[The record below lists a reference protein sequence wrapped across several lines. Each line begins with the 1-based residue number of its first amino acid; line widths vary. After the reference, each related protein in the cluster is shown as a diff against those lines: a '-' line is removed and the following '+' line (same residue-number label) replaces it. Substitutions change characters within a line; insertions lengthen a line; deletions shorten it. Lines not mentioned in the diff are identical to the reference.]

1 MPAYPVFIRFYFY
14 SMKKISVVDN
24 DTQSDPVTILDSAV
38 KSNTTNTN
46 SKTEELRKQNVQTNI
61 INKSQTKTSI
71 GEKQT
76 EADLKRPQ

>member
-1 MPAYPVFIRFYFY
+1 
-14 SMKKISVVDN
+14 MKKISVVDN
-24 DTQSDPVTILDSAV
+24 DTQSDLVTILDSAV
-38 KSNTTNTN
+38 QSNTTNTN

-76 EADLKRPQ
+76 EADLKKPP